1 MQWLAI
7 ALGGALGAILR
18 HLITVWSFPVFGSR
32 FPLGTLIVNLIGSF
46 LIGICYVLIVERGLL
61 GPEWRLLLMT
71 GLFGALTTFST
82 FSLETLLLWH
92 NGQPLTALAYI
103 VISLVLCLAATG
115 ASIALAMKYWSL

>member
-18 HLITVWSFPVFGSR
+18 HLITLWGFSLTGGR
-32 FPLGTLIVNLIGSF
+32 FPLGTLIVNLTGSF

-82 FSLETLLLWH
+82 FSLETLMLWH
-92 NGQPLTALAYI
+92 NGQPLTALAYTLA
-103 VISLVLCLAATG
+103 SLVLCLAATG
-115 ASIALAMKYWSL
+115 ASMALAMKYL

>member
-7 ALGGALGAILR
+7 ALGGAVGAILR
-18 HLITVWSFPVFGSR
+18 HLITVWSFPVFGTR
-32 FPLGTLIVNLIGSF
+32 FPLGTLIVNVSGSF
-46 LIGICYVLIVERGLL
+46 LIGIAYVLIVERAML

-103 VISLVLCLAATG
+103 LISLVLCLG
-115 ASIALAMKYWSL
+115 ASGIAVALAMKYL